1 MTGGRL
7 PVTGAP
13 LGWLIAAALALIG
26 IGAALHAVGR
36 PAHRNATAAAST
48 GD

>member
-26 IGAALHAVGR
+26 IGVALRAVRRRELPVPG
-36 PAHRNATAAAST
+36 N
-48 GD
+48 